1 MVDKYMTFTHTQIFK
16 ALADETRL
24 QVVAFLAKRKGGSC
38 GEISAHFDTLSQ
50 PTLSHHFKIL
60 ADAGIITVEKRSVS
74 RYYTLDKKHLKT
86 FGIDAEKIQLKEA

>member
-1 MVDKYMTFTHTQIFK
+1 MIFTHTQIFK

-24 QVVAFLAKRKGGSC
+24 QIVAFLSKRRGGSC

-74 RYYTLDKKHLKT
+74 RYYTLNKKHLKA
-86 FGIDAEKIQLKEA
+86 FGIEADKLDLKEA

>member
-1 MVDKYMTFTHTQIFK
+1 MISIHTQIFK

-24 QVVAFLAKRKGGSC
+24 QIVAFLAKRKGGSC
-38 GEISAHFDTLSQ
+38 GEISTYFDTLSQ

-74 RYYTLDKKHLKT
+74 RYYTLNKKYLKT
-86 FGIDAEKIQLKEA
+86 FGVEADKLNSKEA